1 MKRAIL
7 AGLVVCAC
15 LTLDYAGAVDRPNLL
30 FISIDTLRADHV
42 SCYGYSRPTTPT
54 LDEIASNGTRF
65 AHARSVAPWTL
76 PSFAS
81 MFTGRF
87 PTRHGASAEGAIR
100 NIAEGMPRSMAGDL
114 PTLAG
119 TLRRSGYR
127 TAAITSNPYLHLG
140 PLRNHDEVISK
151 TVRADRIGA
160 LARDWVVRRTG
171 RQPWMLWVHF
181 NDPHEPTM
189 AADSRLRQ
197 LGYGDEILD
206 DPERDALE
214 RWGSESSHLGDPS
227 LSADEAAARLRTKL
241 ALYDASILDADTE
254 IGRILETLH
263 HDGELRNTLVVV
275 VSDHG
280 EEFHD
285 HRDEG
290 RTRAEDPRGIYGIGH
305 GHTLY
310 EEQLH
315 VPLMLMGPGAR
326 PGQVIEESFS
336 LIDLMPT
343 LLGYLQVA
351 PPEGMDGVDRRAWI
365 TDEARADLPFAAES
379 IAYGP
384 ERKVWSDG
392 RLKLVC
398 DPLGNPLEVFDM
410 DYDRREQVNLVDSLD
425 SMVVSALRRQLLDW
439 SEQLLATAPPPRD
452 SATLTDEMREGLKS
466 LGYVE

>member
-7 AGLVVCAC
+7 AGLVLVC
-15 LTLDYAGAVDRPNLL
+15 LTLDGAGAADRPNLL

-54 LDEIASNGTRF
+54 IDEIASNGTRF
-65 AHARSVAPWTL
+65 AAARSVAPWTL

-87 PTRHGASAEGAIR
+87 PTRHGAGASGEIR
-100 NIAEGMPRSMAGDL
+100 NIAAKMPRPMAADL

-119 TLRRSGYR
+119 TLRKSGYR
-127 TAAITSNPYLHLG
+127 TAAITSNPYLKLG
-140 PLRNHDEVISK
+140 PLRDHDEVISK

-160 LARDWVVRRTG
+160 LARDWVVRTTG

-189 AADSRLRQ
+189 ASDARLKQ
-197 LGYGDEILD
+197 LDYGSDVLD
-206 DPERDALE
+206 DPERKSLE
-214 RWGSESSHLGDPS
+214 RWGSDADYLGDPG
-227 LSADEAAARLRTKL
+227 LSADEATALLRTKL

-263 HDGELRNTLVVV
+263 RNGELRNTLVVV

-280 EEFHD
+280 EEFYD

-290 RTRAEDPRGIYGIGH
+290 RIRAEDPRGVYGIGH

-315 VPLMLMGPGAR
+315 VPLIFMGPGAR
-326 PGQVIEESFS
+326 PAKVIEESFS
-336 LIDLMPT
+336 LVDLMPT
-343 LLGYLQVA
+343 VLGYLQVA
-351 PPEGMDGVDRRAWI
+351 PPDGLDGVDRRSWI
-365 TDEARADLPFAAES
+365 VDDERLDTPFAAES
-379 IAYGP
+379 IGYGP
-384 ERKVWSDG
+384 ERKAWSDG
-392 RLKLVC
+392 RLKLIC
-398 DPLGNPLEVFDM
+398 DPVGTPLGLFDM
-410 DYDRREQVNLVDSLD
+410 DYDQLEQVNLVDTLD
-425 SMVVSALRRQLLDW
+425 SMVTGALRQQLLDW
-439 SEQLLATAPPPRD
+439 QERLLANPPPLLD
-452 SATLTDEMREGLKS
+452 EALLTDEMREGLRS

>member
-7 AGLVVCAC
+7 AGLVLAC
-15 LTLDYAGAVDRPNLL
+15 LTMNGAGAADRPNLL

-42 SCYGYSRPTTPT
+42 SCYGYSRTTTPT
-54 LDEIASNGTRF
+54 LDEIADNGTRF
-65 AHARSVAPWTL
+65 AAARSVAPWTL

-81 MFTGRF
+81 MFTGRY
-87 PTRHGASAEGAIR
+87 PTRHGAGAEGAIR
-100 NIAEGMPRSMAGDL
+100 NIATELPRPMAADL

-119 TLRRSGYR
+119 TLRKSGYR

-140 PLRNHDEVISK
+140 PLRDHDEVISK

-160 LARDWVVRRTG
+160 LARDWVVRKTG

-189 AADSRLRQ
+189 ASDAGLRQ

-206 DPERDALE
+206 DPGRKALE
-214 RWGSESSHLGDPS
+214 RWGSDAEHLGDPG
-227 LSADEAAARLRTKL
+227 LSADEAAALLRTKL

-263 HDGELRNTLVVV
+263 RDGELRNTLVVV

-290 RTRAEDPRGIYGIGH
+290 KTRAEDPRGVYGIGH
-305 GHTLY
+305 GHTVY

-315 VPLMLMGPGAR
+315 VPLIFMGPGAR

-336 LIDLMPT
+336 LVDLMPT
-343 LLGYLQVA
+343 VLGYLQVA
-351 PPEGMDGVDRRAWI
+351 PPDDLDGVDRRSWI
-365 TDEARADLPFAAES
+365 GDDERLDLPFAAES

-398 DPLGNPLEVFDM
+398 DPVGTPLEVFDM
-410 DYDRREQVNLVDSLD
+410 DYDKGEQVNLVDSLD
-425 SMVVSALRRQLLDW
+425 SLVTGALRQQLLDW
-439 SEQLLATAPPPRD
+439 QEFVLSNAPPPLD
-452 SATLTDEMREGLKS
+452 GATMTDEMREGLRS